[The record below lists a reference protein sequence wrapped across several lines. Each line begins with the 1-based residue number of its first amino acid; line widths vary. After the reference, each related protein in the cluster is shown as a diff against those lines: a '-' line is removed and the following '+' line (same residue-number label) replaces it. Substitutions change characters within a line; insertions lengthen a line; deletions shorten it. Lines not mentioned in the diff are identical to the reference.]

1 MKVPRIEDFDQNA
14 KTRELGSPLDDMPAI
29 GRPRPAVAEPKVPA
43 TDTQPTRTSTT
54 VVPPYP
60 VPYGVP
66 RTPVPPRRVMKQ
78 RQPFDVYEDQY
89 QTLKQIAD
97 EERAQG
103 LPGSMSRM
111 VREGIDMYLAAKKRG
126 EK

>member
-1 MKVPRIEDFDQNA
+1 M
-14 KTRELGSPLDDMPAI
+14 
-29 GRPRPAVAEPKVPA
+29 
-43 TDTQPTRTSTT
+43 
-54 VVPPYP
+54 
-60 VPYGVP
+60 
-66 RTPVPPRRVMKQ
+66 
-78 RQPFDVYEDQY
+78 YEDQY